1 MNPWL
6 CMPPGT
12 TPGWEKWDMLTAAAP
27 VMKAA
32 PQGAHRAPAFWPRG
46 ALDRV
51 DLLYVGASIGFS
63 GFNGK
68 GRNLSSSTSRRE
80 ARGCFNALCLC
91 DETLGY
97 RIGSGIVT
105 VPNNEGLP

>member
-1 MNPWL
+1 
-6 CMPPGT
+6 MPPENSA
-12 TPGWEKWDMLTAAAP
+12 GWEKWDMVTAAAP
-27 VMKAA
+27 VMKVA
-32 PQGAHRAPAFWPRG
+32 PQGALRAPGFSPRG
-46 ALDRV
+46 AHDRV

-68 GRNLSSSTSRRE
+68 GRNLSSSASRRE

-91 DETLGY
+91 DETSGY
-97 RIGSGIVT
+97 RSGLGIVM